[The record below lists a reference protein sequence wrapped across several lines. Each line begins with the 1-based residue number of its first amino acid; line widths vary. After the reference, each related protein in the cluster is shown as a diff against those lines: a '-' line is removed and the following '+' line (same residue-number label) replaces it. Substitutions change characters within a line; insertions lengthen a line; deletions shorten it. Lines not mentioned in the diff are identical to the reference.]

1 MSYYLGLNLRF
12 LYLLPYITLSFIS
25 VEDFMTIARAF
36 RKYHRWL
43 AVVLALPLLLTIF
56 TGVAFTVVDEWFHKE
71 ELGEFLLDIHTLKI
85 LHLEGFYPLLSGLGL
100 IGLLITGLSLTG
112 LFKNRSRSLEG

>member
-1 MSYYLGLNLRF
+1 LID
-12 LYLLPYITLSFIS
+12 ITLFFIFF
-25 VEDFMTIARAF
+25 EGFMAVARAF

-43 AVVLALPLLLTIF
+43 AVVLALPLLLTII
-56 TGVAFTVVDEWFHKE
+56 TGVAFTIVDEWFHQE

-85 LHLEGFYPLLSGLGL
+85 LHLEGFYPLLNGLGL
-100 IGLLITGLSLTG
+100 IGLLITGLSMTG